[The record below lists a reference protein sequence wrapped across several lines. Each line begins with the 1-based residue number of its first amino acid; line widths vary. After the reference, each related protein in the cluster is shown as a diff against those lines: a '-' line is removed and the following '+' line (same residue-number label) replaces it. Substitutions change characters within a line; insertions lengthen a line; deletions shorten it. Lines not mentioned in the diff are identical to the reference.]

1 MSTDLLLAIAHHLL
15 ILTIAAIIAIEF
27 AMIRPGIDSAQ
38 IKRVAR
44 LDFGYGIAA
53 GLLVVVGFSRVYY
66 GIKGPDFY
74 LQNPVFWAKIA
85 AFALVGLLSIL
96 PTLRLLAWR
105 RMAERDHAFVPPAGE
120 MATARRFLTMEVHVF
135 VLIPILAAA
144 MARGYGLS

>member
-15 ILTIAAIIAIEF
+15 IFTIAAILAIEF
-27 AMIRPGIDSAQ
+27 ALIRPGIDPAQ
-38 IKRVAR
+38 IKRVSR
-44 LDFGYGIAA
+44 FDLGYGIAA
-53 GLLVVVGFSRVYY
+53 GLLVGVGFSRVYF
-66 GIKGPDFY
+66 GIKGPAFY

-85 AFALVGLLSIL
+85 AFALVGLMSIL

-105 RMAERDHAFVPPAGE
+105 RMAERDRAFVPPTAE
-120 MATARRFLTMEVHVF
+120 MTTVRRLLTIEACVF

>member
-1 MSTDLLLAIAHHLL
+1 MPTDLLLAIAHHLL
-15 ILTIAAIIAIEF
+15 IFTIAAILAIEF
-27 AMIRPGIDSAQ
+27 AMIRPGIDPKQ
-38 IKRVAR
+38 IKRVAKFD
-44 LDFGYGIAA
+44 LGYGIAA

-85 AFALVGLLSIL
+85 VFAIVGLLSIL

-105 RMAERDHAFVPPAGE
+105 RMAEGDLAFVPPAGE
-120 MATARRFLTMEVHVF
+120 MAMVRRFLTMEVHVF

>member
-1 MSTDLLLAIAHHLL
+1 LSIDLILAIAHHLL
-15 ILTIAAIIAIEF
+15 IFTIAAILAVEV
-27 AMIRPGIDSAQ
+27 ALIRPGIDSAQ

-53 GLLVVVGFSRVYY
+53 GLLVVIGFSRVYY
-66 GIKGPDFY
+66 GIKGPAFY

-96 PTLRLLAWR
+96 PTLRLLGWR
-105 RMAERDHAFVPPAGE
+105 RMAERELAFSPSATE
-120 MATARRFLTMEVHVF
+120 MTTVRRFLAIEAGVF